1 MCLKVQLKQND
12 DHTNIICITLQIIW
26 IYSLVWKGPLWSW
39 SYGSY
44 ELQLSMQWVPITT
57 MMFVWSSFC
66 FNCTFKHMVVMS
78 NSCFCMANFF
88 PIFLR
93 GIKMFSSLLQRFRI
107 SSWWV
112 ISTFSFQI
120 NRFRQ
125 CKPLWSWSYGSY
137 ELQLAMQWV
146 PITTNVVSSN
156 PIHGEVYSIQHY
168 VIKFVSDLR
177 QVGGFLLALQF
188 PPIKLTAT
196 V

>member
-1 MCLKVQLKQND
+1 MRNFWRRLENIFIPRRKIGKKLSIQKQELLITTMCLKVQLKQND

-39 SYGSY
+39 
-44 ELQLSMQWVPITT
+44 L
-57 MMFVWSSFC
+57 
-66 FNCTFKHMVVMS
+66 
-78 NSCFCMANFF
+78 
-88 PIFLR
+88 
-93 GIKMFSSLLQRFRI
+93 
-107 SSWWV
+107 
-112 ISTFSFQI
+112 
-120 NRFRQ
+120 
-125 CKPLWSWSYGSY
+125 YGSY